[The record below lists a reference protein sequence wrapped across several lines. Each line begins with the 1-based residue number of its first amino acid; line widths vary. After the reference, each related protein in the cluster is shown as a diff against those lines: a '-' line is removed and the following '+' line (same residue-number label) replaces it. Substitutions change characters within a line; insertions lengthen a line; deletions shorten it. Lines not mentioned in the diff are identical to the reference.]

1 VDYDVSLVLKFSI
14 LSPNPRNLM
23 ITGHLLKRVT
33 TAPVILAFVGVCVA
47 VLFMGFS
54 SIWPT
59 NTAWLSS
66 GDTAAGQV
74 AWNYF
79 RQTSLG
85 QWPPTLIP
93 DYGVGWSTYFTG
105 AGGNVLVGL
114 PLKYLNFLLP
124 SDFQY
129 VGMWTA
135 SCFALQGFFAAKI
148 VNLYTTSKAL
158 VVLFAA
164 NFIIAPIFIFR
175 IGMMTHPQLGAQW
188 ILLCAIFFFLSQNK
202 KIWQW
207 VLLVAV
213 SHCVELYMS
222 AMVLLIIVGFVVSQ
236 TFSSKN
242 RLEVI
247 HILKILLAS
256 FACSFASLWVL
267 GFFSLPDG
275 VKGDGFFRF
284 GATTL
289 FDPRISGVS
298 SASLVFNS
306 LTDLPNRFSGAV
318 DGESFLYL
326 GMGFSV
332 LSVIFL
338 LTSWRKVASIG
349 RTSTLWLLLICL
361 CLFLVG
367 LSRSVSIGPFEF
379 TYWWP
384 SLLEDLRQT
393 FRAATRFGWPLY
405 YLMYVAVI
413 ARLLKFS
420 LAPNKKL
427 ITASLL
433 LLINVVDQSPLYIST
448 SQFYKAEP
456 VVSAMS
462 SDEALSELSNYSS
475 IFFVP
480 AFDLQKDRSTSENS
494 EFLWRDDSSFYEV
507 LLISSRLNL
516 QSNFAYQSRSV
527 GSIVET
533 ENTKMFAR
541 LNSGQIDKGELYVFK
556 SLEESDMYA
565 KKFSANVVS
574 FSFSGNYFLGL
585 PR

>member
-1 VDYDVSLVLKFSI
+1 
-14 LSPNPRNLM
+14 M

-33 TAPVILAFVGVCVA
+33 TAPVISAFVGVCVA

-79 RQTSLG
+79 RHTSLG

-129 VGMWTA
+129 VGMWTVT
-135 SCFALQGFFAAKI
+135 CFALQGFFAAKV

-164 NFIIAPIFIFR
+164 NFIIAPVFIFR

-222 AMVLLIIVGFVVSQ
+222 AMGLLIIVGFVASQ
-236 TFSSKN
+236 MFSSKN
-242 RLEVI
+242 RPKFI
-247 HILKILLAS
+247 HSLKILLAS
-256 FACSFASLWVL
+256 FACSFVSLWIL
-267 GFFSLPDG
+267 GFFSLSDG
-275 VKGDGFFRF
+275 VNGDGFFRF
-284 GATTL
+284 SATTL

-306 LTDLPNRFSGAV
+306 LTDLPNRFSGAA

-338 LTSWRKVASIG
+338 LTSWRKIVSIG

-367 LSRSVSIGPFEF
+367 LSRNVSIGPIEF

-405 YLMYVAVI
+405 YLVYVAVI

-420 LAPNKKL
+420 LSPNKKL

-433 LLINVVDQSPLYIST
+433 LLINVVDQSPLYFST

-462 SDEALSELSNYSS
+462 SDEALSELRNYSS

-480 AFDLQKDRSTSENS
+480 AFDLQKDRSTSEKS

>member
-1 VDYDVSLVLKFSI
+1 VNTD
-14 LSPNPRNLM
+14 N
-23 ITGHLLKRVT
+23 LLKRVT
-33 TAPVILAFVGVCVA
+33 TTPVISAFVGVCVA

-79 RQTSLG
+79 RHTSLG

-124 SDFQY
+124 SNFQY
-129 VGMWTA
+129 VGIWTVT
-135 SCFALQGFFAAKI
+135 CFALQGYFAAKV

-164 NFIIAPIFIFR
+164 NFIIAPVFIFR

-188 ILLCAIFFFLSQNK
+188 ILLCAIFFFLSQNR

-222 AMVLLIIVGFVVSQ
+222 AMVLLVIVGFVASQ
-236 TFSSKN
+236 MFSSKS
-242 RLEVI
+242 RLEFI
-247 HILKILLAS
+247 HSLKILLAS
-256 FACSFASLWVL
+256 FACSFVSLWVL

-306 LTDLPNRFSGAV
+306 LTELPNRFSGAA

-326 GMGFSV
+326 GIGFTV
-332 LSVIFL
+332 LSIFFL
-338 LTSWRKVASIG
+338 LSSWRKIASIG

-405 YLMYVAVI
+405 YLTYVAVI
-413 ARLLKFS
+413 VRILDLSFTLK
-420 LAPNKKL
+420 KKL
-427 ITASLL
+427 IFASLL
-433 LLINVVDQSPLYIST
+433 LLINVVDQSPLYFST
-448 SQFYKAEP
+448 SQFYKSEP

-480 AFDLQKDRSTSENS
+480 AFDLQKDRSTSEKS
-494 EFLWRDDSSFYEV
+494 EFLWRSDSSFYEV

-516 QSNFAYQSRSV
+516 RSNFAYQSRSV

-556 SLEESDMYA
+556 SLEESDIYA
-565 KKFSANVVS
+565 KKFSANVAS

-585 PR
+585 PK

>member
-1 VDYDVSLVLKFSI
+1 MNTD
-14 LSPNPRNLM
+14 N
-23 ITGHLLKRVT
+23 LLKRVT
-33 TAPVILAFVGVCVA
+33 TTPVISAFVGVCVA

-79 RQTSLG
+79 RHTSLG

-124 SDFQY
+124 SNFQY
-129 VGMWTA
+129 VGIWTVT
-135 SCFALQGFFAAKI
+135 CFALQGYFAAKV

-164 NFIIAPIFIFR
+164 NFIIAPVFIFR

-188 ILLCAIFFFLSQNK
+188 ILLCAIFFFLSQNR

-222 AMVLLIIVGFVVSQ
+222 AMVLLVIVGFVASQ
-236 TFSSKN
+236 MFSSKS
-242 RLEVI
+242 RLEFI
-247 HILKILLAS
+247 HSLKILLAS
-256 FACSFASLWVL
+256 FACSFVSLWVL

-306 LTDLPNRFSGAV
+306 LTDLPNRFSGAA

-326 GMGFSV
+326 GIGFTV
-332 LSVIFL
+332 LSIFFL
-338 LTSWRKVASIG
+338 LSSWRKIASIG

-405 YLMYVAVI
+405 YVTYVAVI
-413 ARLLKFS
+413 VRILDMSITLK
-420 LAPNKKL
+420 KKL
-427 ITASLL
+427 IFASLL
-433 LLINVVDQSPLYIST
+433 LLINVVDQSPLYFST
-448 SQFYKAEP
+448 SQFYKSEP

-480 AFDLQKDRSTSENS
+480 AFDLQKDRSTSEKS
-494 EFLWRDDSSFYEV
+494 EFLWRSDSSFYEV

-516 QSNFAYQSRSV
+516 RSNFAYQSRSV

-556 SLEESDMYA
+556 SLEESDIYA
-565 KKFSANVVS
+565 KKFSANVAS

-585 PR
+585 PK

>member
-1 VDYDVSLVLKFSI
+1 MNTD
-14 LSPNPRNLM
+14 N
-23 ITGHLLKRVT
+23 LLKRVT
-33 TAPVILAFVGVCVA
+33 TTPVISAFVGVCVA

-79 RQTSLG
+79 RHTSLG

-124 SDFQY
+124 SNFQY
-129 VGMWTA
+129 VGIWTVT
-135 SCFALQGFFAAKI
+135 CFALQGYFAAKV

-164 NFIIAPIFIFR
+164 NFIIAPVFIFR

-188 ILLCAIFFFLSQNK
+188 ILLCAIFFFLSQNR

-222 AMVLLIIVGFVVSQ
+222 AMVLLVIVGFVASQ
-236 TFSSKN
+236 MFSSKS
-242 RLEVI
+242 RLEFI
-247 HILKILLAS
+247 HSLKILLAS
-256 FACSFASLWVL
+256 FACSFVSLWVL

-306 LTDLPNRFSGAV
+306 LTELPNRFSGAA

-326 GMGFSV
+326 GIGFTV
-332 LSVIFL
+332 LSIFFL
-338 LTSWRKVASIG
+338 LSSWRKIASIG

-405 YLMYVAVI
+405 YLTYVAVI
-413 ARLLKFS
+413 VRILDLSFTLK
-420 LAPNKKL
+420 KKL
-427 ITASLL
+427 IFASLL
-433 LLINVVDQSPLYIST
+433 LLINVVDQSPLYFST
-448 SQFYKAEP
+448 SQFYKSEP

-480 AFDLQKDRSTSENS
+480 AFDLQKDRSTSEKS
-494 EFLWRDDSSFYEV
+494 EFLWRSDSSFYEV

-516 QSNFAYQSRSV
+516 RSNFAYQSRSV

-556 SLEESDMYA
+556 SLEESDIYA
-565 KKFSANVVS
+565 KKFSANVAS

-585 PR
+585 PK

>member
-1 VDYDVSLVLKFSI
+1 
-14 LSPNPRNLM
+14 M
-23 ITGHLLKRVT
+23 ITGHLLKRIT
-33 TAPVILAFVGVCVA
+33 TTQVVSAFVGVCVA
-47 VLFMGFS
+47 ILLMGFS

-59 NTAWLSS
+59 NTEWLSS

-79 RQTSLG
+79 RHTSLG

-93 DYGVGWSTYFTG
+93 NYGVGWSTYFTG

-129 VGMWTA
+129 VGIWTVT
-135 SCFALQGFFAAKI
+135 CFALQGYFAAKI
-148 VNLYTTSKAL
+148 VNLYATSKAL

-188 ILLCAIFFFLSQNK
+188 ILLCAIFFFLNQNK

-236 TFSSKN
+236 TFSSIN

-247 HILKILLAS
+247 HTLKILLAS
-256 FACSFASLWVL
+256 FACSFVSLWVL

-306 LTDLPNRFSGAV
+306 LADLPNRFSGAA

-326 GMGFSV
+326 GIGFTV
-332 LSVIFL
+332 LSMIFL
-338 LTSWRKVASIG
+338 LSSWRKIATIG
-349 RTSTLWLLLICL
+349 RTSTLWLLLVCL

-405 YLMYVAVI
+405 YLIYVAVI
-413 ARLLKFS
+413 VRILDMSFTLY
-420 LAPNKKL
+420 KKL
-427 ITASLL
+427 IFASLF
-433 LLINVVDQSPLYIST
+433 LLINVADQSPLYLST
-448 SQFYKAEP
+448 YNYFRADP
-456 VVSAMS
+456 VLSILS
-462 SDEALSELSNYSS
+462 SERAKSELGRFSS
-475 IFFVP
+475 IYFVP
-480 AFDLQKDRSTSENS
+480 VFDLQEDRSTTRQSEL
-494 EFLWRDDSSFYEV
+494 LWRSGTTIFEV
-507 LLISSRLNL
+507 LLLSSKLDL
-516 QSNFAYQSRSV
+516 QSNFAYQSRSI
-527 GSIVET
+527 GSIVEL
-533 ENTKMFAR
+533 ENAKLFAR
-541 LNSGQIDKGELYVFK
+541 LNFGKIDKGELFVFK
-556 SLEESDMYA
+556 SREESEVYV
-565 KKFSANVVS
+565 KKFPADVVS
-574 FSFSGNYFLGL
+574 FAYGGNYFVGL
-585 PR
+585 PK

>member
-1 VDYDVSLVLKFSI
+1 
-14 LSPNPRNLM
+14 
-23 ITGHLLKRVT
+23 
-33 TAPVILAFVGVCVA
+33 
-47 VLFMGFS
+47 MGFS

-79 RQTSLG
+79 RHTSLG

-124 SDFQY
+124 SNFQY
-129 VGMWTA
+129 VGIWTVT
-135 SCFALQGFFAAKI
+135 CFALQGYFAAKV

-164 NFIIAPIFIFR
+164 NFIIAPVFIFR

-188 ILLCAIFFFLSQNK
+188 ILLCAIFFFLSQNR

-222 AMVLLIIVGFVVSQ
+222 AMVLLVIVGFVASQ
-236 TFSSKN
+236 MFSSKS
-242 RLEVI
+242 RLEFI
-247 HILKILLAS
+247 HSLKILLAS
-256 FACSFASLWVL
+256 FACSFVSLWVL

-306 LTDLPNRFSGAV
+306 LTDLPNRFSGAA

-326 GMGFSV
+326 GIGFTV
-332 LSVIFL
+332 LSIFFL
-338 LTSWRKVASIG
+338 LSSWRKIASIG

-405 YLMYVAVI
+405 YVTYVAVI
-413 ARLLKFS
+413 VRILDMSITLK
-420 LAPNKKL
+420 KKL
-427 ITASLL
+427 IFASLL
-433 LLINVVDQSPLYIST
+433 LLINVVDQSPLYFST
-448 SQFYKAEP
+448 SQFYKSEP

-480 AFDLQKDRSTSENS
+480 AFDLQKDRSTSEKS
-494 EFLWRDDSSFYEV
+494 EFLWRSDSSFYEV

-516 QSNFAYQSRSV
+516 RSNFAYQSRSV

-556 SLEESDMYA
+556 SLEESEMYA
-565 KKFSANVVS
+565 KKFSANVAS

-585 PR
+585 PK

>member
-1 VDYDVSLVLKFSI
+1 MS
-14 LSPNPRNLM
+14 
-23 ITGHLLKRVT
+23 TGILLKKIT
-33 TAPVILAFVGVCVA
+33 TTPVISALVGVCVA
-47 VLFMGFS
+47 VVLMGFS

-79 RQTSLG
+79 RQTPLG

-93 DYGVGWSTYFTG
+93 NYGVGWSTYFTG

-129 VGMWTA
+129 VGMWTVA
-135 SCFALQGFFAAKI
+135 CFALQGFFGAKI
-148 VNLYTTSKAL
+148 VNLYSSSKAL
-158 VVLFAA
+158 VVISAA
-164 NFIIAPIFIFR
+164 NFVFAPVFVFR
-175 IGMMTHPQLGAQW
+175 IGLMTHPQLGAQW
-188 ILLCAIFFFLSQNK
+188 ILLCAIYFFLSQNRK
-202 KIWQW
+202 VWQW

-222 AMVLLIIVGFVVSQ
+222 AMVLLIIIGFVVSQ

-247 HILKILLAS
+247 HAVRILLGS
-256 FACSFASLWVL
+256 FACSLLSLWVL

-275 VKGDGFFRF
+275 VKGDGFFRY
-284 GATTL
+284 GASTL
-289 FDPRISGVS
+289 FDPRISEVS
-298 SASLVFNS
+298 SASLIFNS
-306 LTDLPNRFSGAV
+306 LTDLPNRFSGAA

-326 GMGFSV
+326 GTGFAL
-332 LSVIFL
+332 LSVFFL
-338 LTSWRKVASIG
+338 FSSWRRIVG
-349 RTSTLWLLLICL
+349 LRSTPILWLLLVGVG
-361 CLFLVG
+361 LFLVG
-367 LSRSVSIGPFEF
+367 LSRSVSVGPFEF

-405 YLMYVAVI
+405 YLIYVAVI
-413 ARLLKFS
+413 VRILDMSFNL
-420 LAPNKKL
+420 NKKL
-427 ITASLL
+427 IPASLF
-433 LLINVVDQSPLYIST
+433 LLINVVDQSPLYMST
-448 SQFYKAEP
+448 ADFYRAKP
-456 VVSAMS
+456 VVSALS
-462 SDEALSELSNYSS
+462 SERAKSELSNFSS
-475 IFFVP
+475 IYFVP
-480 AFDLQKDRSTSENS
+480 VFDLQKDRSTSKQS
-494 EFLWRDDSSFYEV
+494 ELLWRNGTSFYEV
-507 LLISSRLNL
+507 LLISSMLNI

-533 ENTKMFAR
+533 ENVKLYAR
-541 LNSGQIDKGELYVFK
+541 LNSGQINRGELYVFK

-565 KKFSANVVS
+565 KKFPANVVS
-574 FSFSGNYFLGL
+574 FSVGELYFLGL
-585 PR
+585 PN

>member
-1 VDYDVSLVLKFSI
+1 MNTD
-14 LSPNPRNLM
+14 N
-23 ITGHLLKRVT
+23 LLKRVT
-33 TAPVILAFVGVCVA
+33 TTPVISAFVGVCVA

-79 RQTSLG
+79 RHTSLG

-124 SDFQY
+124 SNFQY
-129 VGMWTA
+129 VGIWTVT
-135 SCFALQGFFAAKI
+135 CFALQGYFAAKV

-164 NFIIAPIFIFR
+164 NFIIAPVFIFR

-188 ILLCAIFFFLSQNK
+188 ILLCAIFFFLSQNR

-222 AMVLLIIVGFVVSQ
+222 AMVLLVIVGFVASQ
-236 TFSSKN
+236 MFSSKS
-242 RLEVI
+242 RLEFI
-247 HILKILLAS
+247 HSLKILLAS
-256 FACSFASLWVL
+256 FACSFVSLWVL

-306 LTDLPNRFSGAV
+306 LTDLPNRFSGAA

-326 GMGFSV
+326 GIGFTV
-332 LSVIFL
+332 LSIFFL
-338 LTSWRKVASIG
+338 LSSWRKIASIG

-405 YLMYVAVI
+405 YVTYVAVI
-413 ARLLKFS
+413 VRILDMSITLK
-420 LAPNKKL
+420 KKL
-427 ITASLL
+427 IFASLL
-433 LLINVVDQSPLYIST
+433 LLINVVDQSPLYFST
-448 SQFYKAEP
+448 SQFYKSEP

-480 AFDLQKDRSTSENS
+480 AFDLQKDRSTSEKS
-494 EFLWRDDSSFYEV
+494 EFLWRSDSSFYEV

-516 QSNFAYQSRSV
+516 RSNFAYQSRSV

-556 SLEESDMYA
+556 SLEESEMYA
-565 KKFSANVVS
+565 KKFSANVAS

-585 PR
+585 PK

>member
-1 VDYDVSLVLKFSI
+1 V
-14 LSPNPRNLM
+14 N
-23 ITGHLLKRVT
+23 TGHLLKRIT
-33 TAPVILAFVGVCVA
+33 TAQVVSAFVGVCVA
-47 VLFMGFS
+47 VLLMGFS

-79 RQTSLG
+79 RHTSLG

-93 DYGVGWSTYFTG
+93 NYGVGWSTYFTG

-124 SDFQY
+124 GDFQY
-129 VGMWTA
+129 VGIWTVA
-135 SCFALQGFFAAKI
+135 CFALQGYFAAKI
-148 VNLYTTSKAL
+148 INLYTTSKAL
-158 VVLFAA
+158 VVVFAA
-164 NFIIAPIFIFR
+164 NFIIAPVFIFR

-188 ILLCAIFFFLSQNK
+188 ILLCAIYFFLNQNK

-236 TFSSKN
+236 ATSSKS
-242 RLEVI
+242 RQEVI
-247 HILKILLAS
+247 HAVKILLAS
-256 FACSFASLWVL
+256 FACSFVSLWVL

-306 LTDLPNRFSGAV
+306 LTDLPNRFSGAA

-326 GMGFSV
+326 GIGFAV
-332 LSVIFL
+332 LSMIFL
-338 LTSWRKVASIG
+338 LPSWRKIASIG
-349 RTSTLWLLLICL
+349 RTSTLWLFLICV

-405 YLMYVAVI
+405 YLIYIAVI
-413 ARLLKFS
+413 VRILDMSFTL
-420 LAPNKKL
+420 NKKL
-427 ITASLL
+427 IFASLF
-433 LLINVVDQSPLYIST
+433 LLINVADQSPLYMST
-448 SQFYKAEP
+448 SSFFRARP
-456 VVSAMS
+456 VLS
-462 SDEALSELSNYSS
+462 SLSSERAKSELSNFSS
-475 IFFVP
+475 IYFVP
-480 AFDLQKDRSTSENS
+480 VFDLQKDRSTTEQSEL
-494 EFLWRDDSSFYEV
+494 LWRNGTSFYEV
-507 LLISSRLNL
+507 LLISSKLNL
-516 QSNFAYQSRSV
+516 RSNFAYQSRSV
-527 GSIVET
+527 GSVVEL
-533 ENTKMFAR
+533 ENTKLYAR

-556 SLEESDMYA
+556 SLDESEML
-565 KKFSANVVS
+565 KKKIGEIAVS
-574 FSFSGNYFLGL
+574 FSYGSNYFVGL
-585 PR
+585 PN